1 MPLWGAKKKVFPIK
15 LWKIPCF
22 YLLVT
27 NSLPFKLATG
37 RYIRW
42 NSRRFPVG
50 IPLKHPAIGSTKL
63 TGSRKHQSWESGW
76 PKRFVFLRTFWD
88 GIVGGKGFFFD
99 MFFCSK
105 HLWERNFLDWIFLGG
120 RPRFSKFYG
129 KKVPILF
136 EATGFFGFRGFK
148 LIDIYLSQRL
158 FFCRWIFCV
167 CFLWDFGGFGGPG
180 SFFWGVV
187 FIFSG
192 RTLTKIAHVCSVFF
206 LFGMFYIVLKFWW
219 EISCLSGNER
229 KWTMERWKMDTPKKL
244 WGLLLSRYLSG
255 FLYIYCTYH
264 EPTNKHQPTPTNQQ
278 QPKLSWSTLPET
290 ACPLKMVVSN

>member
-1 MPLWGAKKKVFPIK
+1 M
-15 LWKIPCF
+15 
-22 YLLVT
+22 
-27 NSLPFKLATG
+27 
-37 RYIRW
+37 
-42 NSRRFPVG
+42 
-50 IPLKHPAIGSTKL
+50 
-63 TGSRKHQSWESGW
+63 RK
-76 PKRFVFLRTFWD
+76 FWD
-88 GIVGGKGFFFD
+88 GIVGGKGSFFD

-206 LFGMFYIVLKFWW
+206 LFGMFYIVFEVLM
-219 EISCLSGNER
+219 GNI
-229 KWTMERWKMDTPKKL
+229 MFV
-244 WGLLLSRYLSG
+244 G
-255 FLYIYCTYH
+255 
-264 EPTNKHQPTPTNQQ
+264 Q
-278 QPKLSWSTLPET
+278 
-290 ACPLKMVVSN
+290 